1 MSPLFSS
8 WAVLQFFG
16 SAAKSQANG
25 WDRCTWSLFLHSLLL
40 WQQHSCPLFNFNSYL
55 KGKKSDT
62 SLDAAGVSTCPLS
75 LWEVTTLTLWISLT
89 CQNVQPIQK
98 MDFSTYSSIL
108 SRPDIFGPYSPSDLV
123 APYLV
128 AVRSP
133 SWRPACLW
141 VGGHF
146 LVISMGGQFFPSSL
160 AGLCLFWESSG
171 ARDLHILNPSLW
183 MNPSPAPLCTWSLC
197 DSRSYRLRQK

>member
-1 MSPLFSS
+1 MWPP
-8 WAVLQFFG
+8 
-16 SAAKSQANG
+16 
-25 WDRCTWSLFLHSLLL
+25 FLHSLLL
-40 WQQHSCPLFNFNSYL
+40 RQQHSCSLFNFNSYL

-128 AVRSP
+128 AVHSP

-141 VGGHF
+141 VGGRF
-146 LVISMGGQFFPSSL
+146 LVISMGGQFFPLSL
-160 AGLCLFWESSG
+160 AGLCLFWDPAPALLKETSG

-183 MNPSPAPLCTWSLC
+183 MNPSPAPLWTWRLC
-197 DSRSYRLRQK
+197 DSCSYRLRQK